1 MWAIIVSGIA
11 AGFGWITLAGATV
24 WYWTTVVPDL
34 YDDQSVLP
42 FFLTVVF
49 AALFYLANVVGAW
62 RKFSGF
68 RDGQPTMIL
77 STLVLGALIIST
89 LTTAG
94 ILLIPSLIIAT
105 LAPAVPSGP
114 RQQAPVPSGA
124 DS

>member
-1 MWAIIVSGIA
+1 MWVIIVSGIA
-11 AGFGWITLAGATV
+11 AVFGWITLAGASV

-42 FFLTVVF
+42 FVLTMVF
-49 AALFYLANVVGAW
+49 AALFYLANLVGAW

-77 STLVLGALIIST
+77 SALALGALIIST

-94 ILLIPSLIIAT
+94 ILLIPSLVVAT
-105 LAPAVPSGP
+105 LAPAISSGP
-114 RQQAPVPSGA
+114 RQQTPAPSGA

>member
-1 MWAIIVSGIA
+1 MWAIIVSGVA
-11 AGFGWITLAGATV
+11 AGLGWITLAGATV
-24 WYWTTVVPDL
+24 WYWSTVVPDL
-34 YDDQSVLP
+34 YDDQSALP
-42 FFLTVVF
+42 FVLTIVF
-49 AALFYLANVVGAW
+49 AALFYLTNIVGAW

-77 STLVLGALIIST
+77 STLALGALIIST

-94 ILLIPSLIIAT
+94 ILLIPSLIVAT

-114 RQQAPVPSGA
+114 RQQAPVPSGT